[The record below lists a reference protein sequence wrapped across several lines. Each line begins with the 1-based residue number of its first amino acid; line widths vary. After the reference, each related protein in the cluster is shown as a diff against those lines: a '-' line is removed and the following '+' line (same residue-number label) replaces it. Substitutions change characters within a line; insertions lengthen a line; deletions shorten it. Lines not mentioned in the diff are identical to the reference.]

1 MIALLLCSKM
11 VVGLLS
17 FVGVIA
23 LMGIFAPW
31 IAPHDPYANDILIKF
46 APYSLDHSLGTDHLG
61 RDILSRLIYG
71 IRPTL
76 FLSLLTMLATISLG
90 TIMGLLSGYFRGIVD
105 EVIMRIVDMMLSFP
119 SQIMI
124 FAVIA
129 LLGVDVQ
136 NIIIANVIIKWDWYA
151 RMIRTN
157 VMKYRDRNF
166 ILYSRC
172 IGSKESYILGRHLL
186 PSIASE
192 MAVLASL
199 DVGWTICFRS
209 EGGSVVSH
217 IILDVKNLHITFEQP
232 KVSKQILEDVSFS
245 VKAGKCLGIL
255 GESGSGK
262 SMTTKAILGLLNRD
276 FQISGTATFEGKDLL
291 QMGDG
296 DLRTLRGSA
305 IGMILQNPM
314 TCFNP
319 LYKIGNQI
327 YETFDAHGIFP
338 RDQYKVEA
346 INILEKMCIH
356 DPEGV
361 LQKFPHQLSGGMLQ
375 RVMIGIAMSMNP
387 RLLICDEPTTAID
400 SITQYEI
407 IKEFQRIKAESNVG
421 MLFIT
426 HDVSVISH
434 IADEVIVLNKGKLVD
449 RGPFSEILKNPK
461 DAYTKLL
468 IEKKLAV
475 ADHYKSVLAQGG
487 VR

>member
-1 MIALLLCSKM
+1 M
-11 VVGLLS
+11 
-17 FVGVIA
+17 
-23 LMGIFAPW
+23 
-31 IAPHDPYANDILIKF
+31 
-46 APYSLDHSLGTDHLG
+46 
-61 RDILSRLIYG
+61 
-71 IRPTL
+71 
-76 FLSLLTMLATISLG
+76 
-90 TIMGLLSGYFRGIVD
+90 
-105 EVIMRIVDMMLSFP
+105 
-119 SQIMI
+119 
-124 FAVIA
+124 
-129 LLGVDVQ
+129 
-136 NIIIANVIIKWDWYA
+136 
-151 RMIRTN
+151 
-157 VMKYRDRNF
+157 
-166 ILYSRC
+166 
-172 IGSKESYILGRHLL
+172 
-186 PSIASE
+186 
-192 MAVLASL
+192 
-199 DVGWTICFRS
+199 
-209 EGGSVVSH
+209 SH
-217 IILDVKNLHITFEQP
+217 IILDVKNLHLTFEQP

-276 FQISGTATFEGKDLL
+276 FKISGSATFEGNDLL

-314 TCFNP
+314 TCFDP

-338 RDQYKVEA
+338 RNQYKEEA
-346 INILEKMCIH
+346 IKILEKMRIH

-449 RGPFSEILKNPK
+449 RGSFSEILKNPK
-461 DAYTKLL
+461 DPYTKLL

-475 ADHYKSVLAQGG
+475 ADHYKSVLAKGG
-487 VR
+487 AR

>member
-1 MIALLLCSKM
+1 MS
-11 VVGLLS
+11 
-17 FVGVIA
+17 
-23 LMGIFAPW
+23 
-31 IAPHDPYANDILIKF
+31 N
-46 APYSLDHSLGTDHLG
+46 T
-61 RDILSRLIYG
+61 
-71 IRPTL
+71 
-76 FLSLLTMLATISLG
+76 
-90 TIMGLLSGYFRGIVD
+90 
-105 EVIMRIVDMMLSFP
+105 
-119 SQIMI
+119 
-124 FAVIA
+124 
-129 LLGVDVQ
+129 
-136 NIIIANVIIKWDWYA
+136 
-151 RMIRTN
+151 
-157 VMKYRDRNF
+157 
-166 ILYSRC
+166 
-172 IGSKESYILGRHLL
+172 
-186 PSIASE
+186 
-192 MAVLASL
+192 
-199 DVGWTICFRS
+199 
-209 EGGSVVSH
+209 
-217 IILDVKNLHITFEQP
+217 ILDVKNLHITFEQP

-245 VKAGKCLGIL
+245 VKAGQCLGIL

-276 FQISGTATFEGKDLL
+276 FRISGSATFEGKDLL

-314 TCFNP
+314 TCFDP
-319 LYKIGNQI
+319 LYKIDNQI

-338 RDQYKVEA
+338 RDQYKEEA
-346 INILEKMCIH
+346 IKILEKMRIH

-487 VR
+487 AQ

>member
-1 MIALLLCSKM
+1 MS
-11 VVGLLS
+11 
-17 FVGVIA
+17 
-23 LMGIFAPW
+23 
-31 IAPHDPYANDILIKF
+31 N
-46 APYSLDHSLGTDHLG
+46 T
-61 RDILSRLIYG
+61 
-71 IRPTL
+71 
-76 FLSLLTMLATISLG
+76 
-90 TIMGLLSGYFRGIVD
+90 
-105 EVIMRIVDMMLSFP
+105 
-119 SQIMI
+119 
-124 FAVIA
+124 
-129 LLGVDVQ
+129 
-136 NIIIANVIIKWDWYA
+136 
-151 RMIRTN
+151 
-157 VMKYRDRNF
+157 
-166 ILYSRC
+166 
-172 IGSKESYILGRHLL
+172 
-186 PSIASE
+186 
-192 MAVLASL
+192 
-199 DVGWTICFRS
+199 
-209 EGGSVVSH
+209 
-217 IILDVKNLHITFEQP
+217 ILDVKNLHITFEQP

-276 FQISGTATFEGKDLL
+276 FKISGSATFEGSDLL
-291 QMGDG
+291 QMSDG

-314 TCFNP
+314 TCFDP

-338 RDQYKVEA
+338 RNQYKEEA
-346 INILEKMCIH
+346 IKILEKMHIH

-449 RGPFSEILKNPK
+449 SGSFSDILKNPK
-461 DAYTKLL
+461 DPYTKLL

-475 ADHYKSVLAQGG
+475 ADHYKSVLAEGG

>member
-1 MIALLLCSKM
+1 MS
-11 VVGLLS
+11 
-17 FVGVIA
+17 
-23 LMGIFAPW
+23 
-31 IAPHDPYANDILIKF
+31 N
-46 APYSLDHSLGTDHLG
+46 T
-61 RDILSRLIYG
+61 
-71 IRPTL
+71 
-76 FLSLLTMLATISLG
+76 
-90 TIMGLLSGYFRGIVD
+90 
-105 EVIMRIVDMMLSFP
+105 
-119 SQIMI
+119 
-124 FAVIA
+124 
-129 LLGVDVQ
+129 
-136 NIIIANVIIKWDWYA
+136 
-151 RMIRTN
+151 
-157 VMKYRDRNF
+157 
-166 ILYSRC
+166 
-172 IGSKESYILGRHLL
+172 
-186 PSIASE
+186 
-192 MAVLASL
+192 
-199 DVGWTICFRS
+199 
-209 EGGSVVSH
+209 
-217 IILDVKNLHITFEQP
+217 ILDVKNLHITFEQP

-276 FQISGTATFEGKDLL
+276 FKISGSATFEGSDLL
-291 QMGDG
+291 QMSDG
-296 DLRTLRGSA
+296 DLRTVRGSA

-314 TCFNP
+314 TCFDP

-338 RDQYKVEA
+338 RNQYKEEA
-346 INILEKMCIH
+346 IKILEKMHIH

-449 RGPFSEILKNPK
+449 SGSFSDILKNPK
-461 DAYTKLL
+461 DPYTKLL

-475 ADHYKSVLAQGG
+475 ADHYKSVLAEGG
-487 VR
+487 AR

>member
-1 MIALLLCSKM
+1 MS
-11 VVGLLS
+11 
-17 FVGVIA
+17 
-23 LMGIFAPW
+23 
-31 IAPHDPYANDILIKF
+31 N
-46 APYSLDHSLGTDHLG
+46 T
-61 RDILSRLIYG
+61 
-71 IRPTL
+71 
-76 FLSLLTMLATISLG
+76 
-90 TIMGLLSGYFRGIVD
+90 
-105 EVIMRIVDMMLSFP
+105 
-119 SQIMI
+119 
-124 FAVIA
+124 
-129 LLGVDVQ
+129 
-136 NIIIANVIIKWDWYA
+136 
-151 RMIRTN
+151 
-157 VMKYRDRNF
+157 
-166 ILYSRC
+166 
-172 IGSKESYILGRHLL
+172 
-186 PSIASE
+186 
-192 MAVLASL
+192 
-199 DVGWTICFRS
+199 
-209 EGGSVVSH
+209 
-217 IILDVKNLHITFEQP
+217 ILDVKNLHITFEQP

-276 FQISGTATFEGKDLL
+276 FKISGSATFEGSDLL

-314 TCFNP
+314 TCFDP

-338 RDQYKVEA
+338 RNQYKEEA
-346 INILEKMCIH
+346 IKILEKMHIH

-449 RGPFSEILKNPK
+449 SGSFSDILKNPK
-461 DAYTKLL
+461 DSYTKLL

-475 ADHYKSVLAQGG
+475 ADHYKSVLAEGG
-487 VR
+487 AR

>member
-1 MIALLLCSKM
+1 MS
-11 VVGLLS
+11 
-17 FVGVIA
+17 
-23 LMGIFAPW
+23 
-31 IAPHDPYANDILIKF
+31 N
-46 APYSLDHSLGTDHLG
+46 T
-61 RDILSRLIYG
+61 
-71 IRPTL
+71 
-76 FLSLLTMLATISLG
+76 
-90 TIMGLLSGYFRGIVD
+90 
-105 EVIMRIVDMMLSFP
+105 
-119 SQIMI
+119 
-124 FAVIA
+124 
-129 LLGVDVQ
+129 
-136 NIIIANVIIKWDWYA
+136 
-151 RMIRTN
+151 
-157 VMKYRDRNF
+157 
-166 ILYSRC
+166 
-172 IGSKESYILGRHLL
+172 
-186 PSIASE
+186 
-192 MAVLASL
+192 
-199 DVGWTICFRS
+199 
-209 EGGSVVSH
+209 
-217 IILDVKNLHITFEQP
+217 ILDVKNLHITFEQP

-276 FQISGTATFEGKDLL
+276 FQISGSAIFEGKDLL
-291 QMGDG
+291 QMGDD
-296 DLRTLRGSA
+296 DLLTLRGSA

-314 TCFNP
+314 TCFDP

-327 YETFDAHGIFP
+327 YETFDAHGIYP
-338 RDQYKVEA
+338 RNQYKEEA
-346 INILEKMCIH
+346 IKILDKMRIH

-449 RGPFSEILKNPK
+449 HGSFSDILKDPK
-461 DAYTKLL
+461 DPYTKLL

-475 ADHYKSVLAQGG
+475 ADHYKSVLAEGG
-487 VR
+487 AQ

>member
-1 MIALLLCSKM
+1 M
-11 VVGLLS
+11 
-17 FVGVIA
+17 
-23 LMGIFAPW
+23 
-31 IAPHDPYANDILIKF
+31 
-46 APYSLDHSLGTDHLG
+46 
-61 RDILSRLIYG
+61 
-71 IRPTL
+71 
-76 FLSLLTMLATISLG
+76 
-90 TIMGLLSGYFRGIVD
+90 
-105 EVIMRIVDMMLSFP
+105 
-119 SQIMI
+119 
-124 FAVIA
+124 
-129 LLGVDVQ
+129 
-136 NIIIANVIIKWDWYA
+136 
-151 RMIRTN
+151 
-157 VMKYRDRNF
+157 
-166 ILYSRC
+166 
-172 IGSKESYILGRHLL
+172 
-186 PSIASE
+186 
-192 MAVLASL
+192 
-199 DVGWTICFRS
+199 
-209 EGGSVVSH
+209 SH
-217 IILDVKNLHITFEQP
+217 TILDVKNLHITFEQP

-276 FQISGTATFEGKDLL
+276 FQISGSAIFEGKDLL

-296 DLRTLRGSA
+296 NLRALRGSA

-314 TCFNP
+314 TCFDP

-327 YETFDAHGIFP
+327 YETFDAHGIYP
-338 RDQYKVEA
+338 RDQYKAEA
-346 INILEKMCIH
+346 IKLLEKMRIH

-449 RGPFSEILKNPK
+449 RGPFSDILKNPK

-487 VR
+487 AR

>member
-1 MIALLLCSKM
+1 MS
-11 VVGLLS
+11 
-17 FVGVIA
+17 
-23 LMGIFAPW
+23 
-31 IAPHDPYANDILIKF
+31 N
-46 APYSLDHSLGTDHLG
+46 T
-61 RDILSRLIYG
+61 
-71 IRPTL
+71 
-76 FLSLLTMLATISLG
+76 
-90 TIMGLLSGYFRGIVD
+90 
-105 EVIMRIVDMMLSFP
+105 
-119 SQIMI
+119 
-124 FAVIA
+124 
-129 LLGVDVQ
+129 
-136 NIIIANVIIKWDWYA
+136 
-151 RMIRTN
+151 
-157 VMKYRDRNF
+157 
-166 ILYSRC
+166 
-172 IGSKESYILGRHLL
+172 
-186 PSIASE
+186 
-192 MAVLASL
+192 
-199 DVGWTICFRS
+199 
-209 EGGSVVSH
+209 
-217 IILDVKNLHITFEQP
+217 ILDVKNLHITFEQP

-276 FQISGTATFEGKDLL
+276 FKISGSATFEGSDLL
-291 QMGDG
+291 QMSDG

-314 TCFNP
+314 TCFDP

-338 RDQYKVEA
+338 RNQYKEEA
-346 INILEKMCIH
+346 IKILEKMHIH
-356 DPEGV
+356 DPEEV

-449 RGPFSEILKNPK
+449 GGSFSDILKNPK
-461 DAYTKLL
+461 DPYTKLL

-475 ADHYKSVLAQGG
+475 ADHYKSVLAEGG
-487 VR
+487 AR